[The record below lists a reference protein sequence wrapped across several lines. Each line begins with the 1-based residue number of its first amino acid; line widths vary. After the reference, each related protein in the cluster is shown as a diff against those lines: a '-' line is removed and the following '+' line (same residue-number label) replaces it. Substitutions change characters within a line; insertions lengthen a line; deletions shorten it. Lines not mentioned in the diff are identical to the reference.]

1 MRGNRTKYI
10 ICILLLLAALLFST
24 GVKDLIPSGA
34 GTELKIGVFADS
46 YWGVHNG
53 YEHRIPDDAIKF
65 FEKDHPGVRIS
76 YETGILKEDYTE
88 WLAEQIMKGE
98 APDVFLVMPED
109 FDLLIKMQAL
119 EDITDYVDK
128 DKDFNKE
135 IFYRSAYRFGS
146 FDDAQYLLPFECA
159 PELMF
164 TNTTILDEKGIETPS
179 LNWTWDDFY
188 DICKRVNSASGSA
201 TGEKKEVFGTVNYTW
216 KEAFAANG
224 NRLFSTDGRECDFAD
239 TKITT
244 ALTFLDE
251 LNSLNEGNKDNAR
264 YFTKGN
270 VAFQP
275 MYYASYRDFVKNP
288 LRESLYEDF
297 ELTFLTMPA
306 GSEGDNTSI
315 LDTLCVGMY
324 SKSRH
329 KKEAWEFI
337 KMLTTDETIQSE
349 IFKYSE
355 GLSPCLD
362 ITERELK
369 KELEDSAPGSQN
381 INMDVV
387 LHAMDTAVPKY
398 AFYGQDEA
406 ESAVEYAVNEILTG
420 EGNIRME
427 QVIQDRKIK
436 GILSGE

>member
-1 MRGNRTKYI
+1 MM
-10 ICILLLLAALLFST
+10 F
-24 GVKDLIPSGA
+24 V
-34 GTELKIGVFADS
+34 
-46 YWGVHNG
+46 
-53 YEHRIPDDAIKF
+53 
-65 FEKDHPGVRIS
+65 
-76 YETGILKEDYTE
+76 
-88 WLAEQIMKGE
+88 
-98 APDVFLVMPED
+98 
-109 FDLLIKMQAL
+109 
-119 EDITDYVDK
+119 
-128 DKDFNKE
+128 NK
-135 IFYRSAYRFGS
+135 
-146 FDDAQYLLPFECA
+146 
-159 PELMF
+159 
-164 TNTTILDEKGIETPS
+164 TILDREGIP
-179 LNWTWDDFY
+179 LPDPDWTWEDFLE
-188 DICKRVNSASGSA
+188 ICGKV
-201 TGEKKEVFGTVNYTW
+201 TH
-216 KEAFAANG
+216 
-224 NRLFSTDGRECDFAD
+224 STDGTGVVNQYGVSGYSWVDAFSTNGVRLFDEEGKSCDFTIPQIGEA
-239 TKITT
+239 IS
-244 ALTFLDE
+244 FLE
-251 LNSLNEGNKDNAR
+251 RLQAGNSGYNVSGRD
-264 YFTKGN
+264 FSDGN

-297 ELTFLTMPA
+297 EMTFLTMPA

-329 KKEAWEFI
+329 KKEAWDFI

-355 GLSPCLD
+355 GLSPCRD

-387 LHAMDTAVPKY
+387 RHAMDTAVPKY

-406 ESAVEYAVNEILTG
+406 ESAVEYAVNEILSG